1 MFHIMAGVAGLYV
14 RTITQSCCTSSV
26 RAQLWVKRPAVA
38 WAKVQ
43 KWAWCHMWKAFESA
57 LGIQKFHKRGNPVRV
72 QLADEAIQRYFE
84 DIMWSNSFNI
94 VIGQCFSLVHHKTC
108 RDSQKQ
114 STITPPSG
122 LEILNLG
129 ILTIFQVSSETG
141 EWRLGPAATV
151 HPSTQTAEH
160 QSHPGVERGP
170 APPNVRDQMDQ
181 IGAKTVSS
189 LTNETTFFSSF
200 FATFPGCLSRC
211 STRRFSIEQHT
222 SSKPDQ
228 NPARRWKP
236 QEQNNAWVRE
246 HLRVRQQKSAPALP
260 NAIWFSSGLCF
271 PLSASLPSESASL
284 PRAPLWRR
292 CVVDLRLLCC
302 KCESFPKWALVCS
315 IHGRWTDRCIFF
327 FFFFLNITFYL
338 HILYIWLLYSESRTV
353 LFPFADPF
361 CWMIIYNNNLPI
373 SFFPSSS
380 SKFYIVKYQQ

>member
-1 MFHIMAGVAGLYV
+1 MLARKTSPLIQAMKDSYV
-14 RTITQSCCTSSV
+14 SYHGWRGRTMCQTQSCCTHPV

-43 KWAWCHMWKAFESA
+43 KWAWCHMWKAFKSA
-57 LGIQKFHKRGNPVRV
+57 LGIQKFHKRGNPVSV

-114 STITPPSG
+114 STITPPSR

-170 APPNVRDQMDQ
+170 APPHVRDQMDQ

-200 FATFPGCLSRC
+200 FLPHSPAACL
-211 STRRFSIEQHT
+211 
-222 SSKPDQ
+222 
-228 NPARRWKP
+228 A
-236 QEQNNAWVRE
+236 A
-246 HLRVRQQKSAPALP
+246 AP
-260 NAIWFSSGLCF
+260 
-271 PLSASLPSESASL
+271 
-284 PRAPLWRR
+284 
-292 CVVDLRLLCC
+292 VV
-302 KCESFPKWALVCS
+302 SV
-315 IHGRWTDRCIFF
+315 
-327 FFFFLNITFYL
+327 
-338 HILYIWLLYSESRTV
+338 
-353 LFPFADPF
+353 
-361 CWMIIYNNNLPI
+361 
-373 SFFPSSS
+373 
-380 SKFYIVKYQQ
+380 